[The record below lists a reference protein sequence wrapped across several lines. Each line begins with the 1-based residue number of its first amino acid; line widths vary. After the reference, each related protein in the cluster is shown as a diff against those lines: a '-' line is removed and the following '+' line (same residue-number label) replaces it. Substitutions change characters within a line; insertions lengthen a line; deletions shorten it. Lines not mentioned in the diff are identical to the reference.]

1 MQWADRIGRRI
12 KLRDL
17 HVLHAVA
24 QAGSMTKAAG
34 DLAVS
39 VPVVSKAIAELEHTI
54 GVPLLDRS
62 PKGVEPTA
70 YGRAL
75 LRRGLV
81 AFDELRQGVR
91 DIEFLADPTVGEV
104 RVASTAPLAASF
116 VVGIIDRLSRRYPRL
131 VFHPTVAD
139 TELLRRALAERNV
152 DLVIG
157 RRFGALADEELNFE
171 RLYDNPYVVMAG
183 VKSPWIRRK
192 KVRLA
197 ELMDEPWVLPPPD
210 SSVGS
215 FLGEAFRAQGL
226 DFPRVAVVAFAY
238 EVRVSLLATNR
249 YLTILPE
256 SALWFPA
263 THPRI
268 KMVPVELSLRPMPI
282 GIFTLKNRTLSP
294 AAQLF
299 IDSAREVAKRRRR
312 GNGNAMSALGTSRRM
327 PMP

>member
-1 MQWADRIGRRI
+1 MEWADRIGRRI

-34 DLAVS
+34 ELAIS

-62 PKGVEPTA
+62 AKGVEPTA

-75 LRRGLV
+75 LRRGLA

-116 VVGIIDRLSRRYPRL
+116 VAGIIDRLARRYPRL

-139 TELLRRALAERNV
+139 TEILRRELTERNV

-157 RRFGALADEELNFE
+157 RRFGPLADEELNFE
-171 RLYDNPYVVMAG
+171 SLYNNPYVVMAG
-183 VKSPWIRRK
+183 VKNPWVRRK
-192 KVRLA
+192 KVSLA
-197 ELMDEPWVLPPPD
+197 ALMDEPWVLPGPD
-210 SSVGS
+210 SSVGL
-215 FLGEAFRAQGL
+215 FLAEAFRARGL
-226 DFPRVAVVAFAY
+226 DFPRAAVVAFAY

-256 SALWFPA
+256 SVLWFPA
-263 THPRI
+263 THPRL
-268 KMVPVELSLRPMPI
+268 KMVPVELPLRPMPI
-282 GIFTLKNRTLSP
+282 GIITLKNRTLSP

-299 IDSAREVAKRRRR
+299 IDSAREMTKPLAK
-312 GNGNAMSALGTSRRM
+312 GQF
-327 PMP
+327 

>member
-34 DLAVS
+34 DLAIS

-116 VVGIIDRLSRRYPRL
+116 VAGIIDRLSRRYPRL
-131 VFHPTVAD
+131 VFHPTVGDA
-139 TELLRRALAERNV
+139 EILRRALAERNV

-157 RRFGALADEELNFE
+157 RRFGALADEELDFE
-171 RLYDNPYVVMAG
+171 PLYDNPYVVMAG

-192 KVRLA
+192 EVRLA
-197 ELMDEPWVLPPPD
+197 ELMDEPWVLPSPD

-268 KMVPVELSLRPMPI
+268 KRVPVELSLRPMPI
-282 GIFTLKNRTLSP
+282 GIITLKNRTLSP

-299 IDSAREVAKRRRR
+299 IDCAREVAKPLAK
-312 GNGNAMSALGTSRRM
+312 GKW
-327 PMP
+327 